1 MKKTTNLRKYRF
13 ISGISLIF
21 FAFNLYAAKAFVIFG
36 SPILFALTLIFEAIL
51 VGLFTYSFLRAMA
64 TPKRI
69 VESLFKS
76 MWEGL
81 ESNEYVKPLVE
92 SRTPVLAWV
101 KRRLTRNNP
110 YGLPLSITLV
120 VSSFFL
126 INFLNLLTAVVSNGS
141 LTHVDTR
148 ILNLV
153 PSLRTSVQTSFFQV
167 VTALANKETAIFLVV
182 LTALV
187 LFRNHQ
193 RVLSYLVICIAGSE
207 EVVTF
212 VVKLL
217 VRRPRPNQALS
228 LISEDSFSFPSGH
241 VVRAT
246 VLFGFFAYILYKKYS
261 STRGRILIVAIYVLA
276 VFSVALSRI
285 YLGVHYPTDVWG
297 SVLLGSA
304 ILTLPIGVL
313 EISKRFEL
321 AGHRELGLTNKSLL
335 AIPVALLIFVAFT
348 SHSIAGVRQITQT
361 PKVTV
366 LLTIDHSTLLK
377 LPLYSQTLTGSRME
391 PINFIYVASK
401 DQILEAFGS
410 HGWYRADPSTLSNTL
425 KALAVGFQSR
435 QYLTA
440 PVTPSYLNFKPEDLA
455 FEQSTAM
462 HSLKQRHHTRL
473 WKTDFVTSGGVPIWV
488 ATASFD
494 EGVEFVGPARLPT
507 HHIDPNI
514 DRERSY
520 IINSLGLK
528 ENLLSV
534 VPPQLGKNAGGD
546 GFFTDGKAELV
557 TLD

>member
-1 MKKTTNLRKYRF
+1 MKNVTNYMKFRY
-13 ISGISLIF
+13 ISGFTLILLPLNF
-21 FAFNLYAAKAFVIFG
+21 YAAKVLVIFG
-36 SPILFALTLIFEAIL
+36 SPTLFGLSLLLAAIL
-51 VGLFTYSFLRAMA
+51 VGVFSYSFLRAMA
-64 TPKRI
+64 TPIKI
-69 VESLFKS
+69 VNSLFIS
-76 MWEGL
+76 AWEGL
-81 ESNEYVKPLVE
+81 AKNEYVQRMVE
-92 SRTPVLAWV
+92 SRLPVLLWL
-101 KRRLTRNNP
+101 KRRLARNSP
-110 YGLPLSITLV
+110 YGLPLSFTLFV
-120 VSSFFL
+120 AFFFL
-126 INFLNLLTAVVSNGS
+126 INFLSVLVTVSTNGA

-153 PSLRTSVQTSFFQV
+153 PSLRTPVQTSFFQI
-167 VTALANKETAIFLVV
+167 VTALANKETAIFIVV
-182 LTALV
+182 LTALA
-187 LFRNHQ
+187 LLRNHQ
-193 RVLSYLVICIAGSE
+193 RFLSGLFICVAGTE
-207 EVVTF
+207 EMLTF
-212 VVKLL
+212 LIKLL

-228 LISEDSFSFPSGH
+228 IIREDSFSFPSGH

-246 VLFGFFAYILYKKYS
+246 VLFGLLAYLFYKKYS
-261 STRGRILIVAIYVLA
+261 AARARIFTVTVYVLA
-276 VFSVALSRI
+276 VFFVALSRI

-304 ILTLPIGVL
+304 ILALLIGVL

-321 AGHRELGLTNKSLL
+321 IGHRELGLTNKSLL
-335 AIPVALLIFVAFT
+335 VIPVVLLIFALTT
-348 SHSIAGVRQITQT
+348 SHSIVGIRQFIQN

-366 LLTIDHSTLLK
+366 LLTIDHSTVLK

-391 PINFIYVASK
+391 PINFIYVGSEE
-401 DQILEAFGS
+401 QILKAFHS

-440 PVTPSYLNFKPEDLA
+440 PVTPSYLNFKPENLA

-473 WKTDFVTSGGVPIWV
+473 WKTDYVVPGGAPIWV

-514 DRERSY
+514 DSERSY

-528 ENLLSV
+528 KNLLNV

-557 TLD
+557 RLD